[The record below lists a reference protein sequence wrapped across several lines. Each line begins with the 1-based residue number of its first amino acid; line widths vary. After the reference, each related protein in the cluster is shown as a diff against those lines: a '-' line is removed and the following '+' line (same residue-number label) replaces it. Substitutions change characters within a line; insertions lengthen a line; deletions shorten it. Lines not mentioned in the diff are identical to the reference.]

1 MGTVILV
8 PLSSIQAPLKMHW
21 PQHVLQ
27 KTRGIHM
34 DCLICRD
41 LEQKLETRRMEFAN
55 ARGSASYG
63 VSTKS
68 AAYRNVDMEQ
78 ARSELQDH
86 RSVCAHVSRKPPVLA
101 SRAIQVSRRP
111 VAA

>member
-1 MGTVILV
+1 
-8 PLSSIQAPLKMHW
+8 
-21 PQHVLQ
+21 
-27 KTRGIHM
+27 M

-41 LEQKLETRRMEFAN
+41 LEQKLEARRMQFAE
-55 ARGSASYG
+55 ACGSASYG

-86 RSVCAHVSRKPPVLA
+86 RSVCAYA
-101 SRAIQVSRRP
+101 SRMPSAHAQRSICASRRP

>member
-1 MGTVILV
+1 
-8 PLSSIQAPLKMHW
+8 
-21 PQHVLQ
+21 
-27 KTRGIHM
+27 M
-34 DCLICRD
+34 DCLICRE
-41 LEQKLETRRMEFAN
+41 LEQKLETRRMQFAE
-55 ARGSASYG
+55 ACCSASYG

-86 RSVCAHVSRKPPVLA
+86 RSVCAYLCRKPPALTT
-101 SRAIQVSRRP
+101 RAVHASRRP